1 MGSVAPATFIAIT
14 GNSDYYWRVIAPA
27 RAIGA
32 QTCLIPE
39 EGGFYAVTQPNTD
52 TPFQW
57 IQHQDG
63 TSEYPEHEGAAVWIR
78 PDLARATHAKAMRDL
93 HGVRTVAET
102 DDNYLADRKHNIY
115 MRENGFGPKE
125 RLEHMKS
132 MASMNAM
139 VFSTP
144 WLRDFYMRA
153 LAAEFGK
160 HRLPPAFVCGNH
172 VFRED
177 WPEVPEYDGPV
188 RVGWMGSP
196 SHVWDLNL
204 AWPALLYAKQNG
216 ARTVMVGYHP
226 AEGEITHP
234 KAKAN
239 AKQWEKVGYDYI
251 PWVKLDGYTRM
262 ALPFDIGLAPLLANE
277 FTLGKSDIKFLEYSI
292 AGAATIAQNN
302 SVFNKT
308 IIHRETG
315 LLVGSPSEMIDAVA
329 LLMKNPKLRVEL
341 VANAQQYIRE
351 NRSEDQIRRE
361 WMAVL
366 DG

>member
-1 MGSVAPATFIAIT
+1 MNATFIAIV

-27 RAIGA
+27 RAVGA
-32 QTCLIPE
+32 KTCLIPE
-39 EGGFYAVTQPNTD
+39 QGSFYAVTQPNED
-52 TPFQW
+52 SAFKWVQFE
-57 IQHQDG
+57 DG
-63 TSEYPEHEGAAVWIR
+63 TVEYPEHEGTAVWIR
-78 PDLARATHAKAMRDL
+78 PDLARATHAKAMRQL
-93 HGVRTVAET
+93 CGLKTIAET

-139 VFSTP
+139 VFSTE
-144 WLRDFYMRA
+144 WLRDFYLKE
-153 LAAEFGK
+153 LAAEFKG
-160 HRLPPAFVCGNH
+160 HRLPESFICGNH

-177 WPEVPEYDGPV
+177 WPKVEEYDGPI

-216 ARTVMVGYHP
+216 AKAVMIGYHP

-251 PWVKLDGYTRM
+251 PWVKMDGHSRLS
-262 ALPFDIGLAPLLANE
+262 LPIDIGLCPLLANE
-277 FTLGKSDIKFLEYSI
+277 FTLAKSDIKAIEYTIS
-292 AGAATIAQNN
+292 GAAVVAQNN
-302 SVFNKT
+302 PVFNRNWN
-308 IIHRETG
+308 HRETA

-329 LLMKNPKLRVEL
+329 LLMRDKKLREEL
-341 VANAQQYIRE
+341 VANAQEYVRE
-351 NRSEDQIRRE
+351 QRNEDVLRKE

-366 DG
+366 DD